1 MDRHRRL
8 EVPSRYSGTIPA
20 GGSHLERYARRLN
33 AAEINSSFH
42 RPHRRKTYE
51 RWARCTPANFRF
63 SVKVPKTMTHEAR
76 LASCGALL
84 DRFVA
89 GLGDKL
95 GALLVQ
101 LPPKFAFD
109 EDVSDRFLR
118 GLRARIG
125 TPVAFEPRHASWF
138 ASGVDD
144 WLAKRRVA
152 RAATYPA
159 LVAGA
164 DKPGG
169 WSGLTYYRW
178 HGSPRIY
185 FSDYDAAALGALRQS
200 LDQSRGGRV
209 PTWCI
214 FDNTASGAALG
225 NALAL
230 RGAE

>member
-89 GLGDKL
+89 EVTGLGDKL

-101 LPPKFAFD
+101 LPPKFA
-109 EDVSDRFLR
+109 
-118 GLRARIG
+118 
-125 TPVAFEPRHASWF
+125 
-138 ASGVDD
+138 
-144 WLAKRRVA
+144 
-152 RAATYPA
+152 
-159 LVAGA
+159 
-164 DKPGG
+164 
-169 WSGLTYYRW
+169 LTR
-178 HGSPRIY
+178 
-185 FSDYDAAALGALRQS
+185 
-200 LDQSRGGRV
+200 
-209 PTWCI
+209 T
-214 FDNTASGAALG
+214 
-225 NALAL
+225 
-230 RGAE
+230 